1 MTLIYDKKILRTP
14 SKEWTG
20 TLEELEELVDLM
32 GSTMEENNGVGIAAI
47 QVGKPYRVFL
57 VGEGDRC
64 ELFIN
69 PRNISLSP
77 YKKKHWEACLSC
89 KQTNVRTSRSHSI
102 TLTYDTIKEGLP
114 VVVKRTFKGFEA
126 VKVQHELDHING
138 FLIMDRGKAYYGKG
152 SN

>member
-1 MTLIYDKKILRTP
+1 MLIFDKKKLRQR

-20 TLEELEELVDLM
+20 TLEELEVLVDKM
-32 GSTMEENNGVGIAAI
+32 GETMEENKGVGIAAI
-47 QVGKPYRVFL
+47 QVGEPYRVFL

-69 PRNISLSP
+69 PRQISLSP

-89 KQTNVRTSRSHSI
+89 KNTTVRTSRSHSI

>member
-1 MTLIYDKKILRTP
+1 MLIFDKKKLRQR

-20 TLEELEELVDLM
+20 TLEELEVLVDKM
-32 GSTMEENNGVGIAAI
+32 GETMEENKGVGIAAI
-47 QVGKPYRVFL
+47 QVGEPYRVFL

-69 PRNISLSP
+69 PRQISLSP

-89 KQTNVRTSRSHSI
+89 KNTNVRTSRSHSI

>member
-1 MTLIYDKKILRTP
+1 MLIFDKKKLRQR

-20 TLEELEELVDLM
+20 TLEELEVLVDKM
-32 GSTMEENNGVGIAAI
+32 GETMEENKGVGIAAI
-47 QVGKPYRVFL
+47 QVGEPYRVFL

-69 PRNISLSP
+69 PRQVSLSP

-89 KQTNVRTSRSHSI
+89 KNTNVRTSRSHSI

>member
-1 MTLIYDKKILRTP
+1 MLIFDQKILRTP

-20 TLEELEELVDLM
+20 TLEELEVLVDKM
-32 GSTMEENNGVGIAAI
+32 GETMEENKGVGIAAI
-47 QVGKPYRVFL
+47 QVGEPYRVFL

-69 PRNISLSP
+69 PRQISLSP

-89 KQTNVRTSRSHSI
+89 KNTNVRTSRSHSI

>member
-1 MTLIYDKKILRTP
+1 MLIFDQKILRTP

-20 TLEELEELVDLM
+20 TLEELEVLVDKM
-32 GSTMEENNGVGIAAI
+32 GETMEENKGVGIAAI
-47 QVGKPYRVFL
+47 QVGEPYRVFL

-69 PRNISLSP
+69 PRQVSLSP

-89 KQTNVRTSRSHSI
+89 KNTNVRTSRSHSI

>member
-1 MTLIYDKKILRTP
+1 MLIFDKKILRQR

-20 TLEELEELVDLM
+20 TLEELEVLVDKM
-32 GSTMEENNGVGIAAI
+32 GETMEENKGVGIAAI
-47 QVGKPYRVFL
+47 QVGEPYRVFL

-69 PRNISLSP
+69 PRQVSLSP

-89 KQTNVRTSRSHSI
+89 KNTNVRTSRSHSI

>member
-1 MTLIYDKKILRTP
+1 MLIFDQKILRTP

>member
-1 MTLIYDKKILRTP
+1 MLIFDQKILRTP

-20 TLEELEELVDLM
+20 TLEELEVLVDKM
-32 GSTMEENNGVGIAAI
+32 GETMEENKGVGIAAI
-47 QVGKPYRVFL
+47 QVGEPYRVFL

-69 PRNISLSP
+69 PRQISLSP

-89 KQTNVRTSRSHSI
+89 KNTTVRTSRSHSI